1 MVNGRQKRINVVII
15 NAKYEAV
22 SSMELI
28 YRGGI
33 KNLVEDWWGAIF
45 SLAGVGTLLF
55 AIMIFLMMVGGRTC
69 EQVNEEKKLR
79 IERENLQY

>member
-1 MVNGRQKRINVVII
+1 MNGRQKRINVVIM

-33 KNLVEDWWGAIF
+33 KNLVEDWWGTIF
-45 SLAGVGTLLF
+45 SLSGVGTLLF
-55 AIMIFLMMVGGRTC
+55 GVMIFMMMVGGKTC
-69 EQVNEEKKLR
+69 ERVNEDKKLR
-79 IERENLQY
+79 IEKANLQY